1 MSRFKELFC
10 GIKMRL
16 RNGATQLR
24 RGRADHLSRAARF
37 ERLEGRSML
46 AIVLPLGGDMS
57 GASITL
63 TADSIHESNNL
74 TIVLNDTTN
83 LGFVTATVT
92 ADLLSETYF
101 NFSSISFS
109 GTPDTDGSIAN
120 NVSVTTPYQVD
131 VVGFGAVGA
140 GTPLSTSNWEVDAIF
155 TASPSSLD
163 SQFLSFFN
171 ADSLSVTAGTL
182 GGDAAS
188 TIAGEFQ
195 SPTDL
200 DTPNATG
207 AAITLV
213 DSGIG
218 LGIGLNVNANR
229 AVQAYSLRLESRQGG
244 IAIDANVTTVADLEI
259 VGKSAGLSLG
269 DQTGSDLRTVSSE
282 DGYINVSTSG
292 GPISI
297 RGVGFRSLKGGIS
310 ITTPLTLTVADGVA
324 VGTTSSF
331 IAPAPFSDGT
341 DTGLVLL
348 SGGLSLTLPQTLPVT
363 ASRLEL
369 VTQSPTLIAL
379 SQLSVGS
386 LKAEL
391 IGSLEVTNAVP
402 LLISDF
408 TSSPTVE
415 IIAQNVT
422 IQSPLG
428 MRVVDGIKAA
438 GNLVLSTYLAGVT
451 TNPPTTPVDF
461 VVTGTGDNAQASDP
475 FAGTLRDMIEYANAN
490 ALLPATATI
499 QPIRVLFDEAGSDIA
514 ATGVV
519 TLDASL
525 PAIRKSL
532 TLNGL
537 LPDGTKVG
545 IDGQSIVNSGLA
557 IGAGTSGS
565 TILNVALYSFAGSAI
580 VLQSADNVIA
590 GVILGSDR
598 TKTASFPNGIGIEI
612 SGVAAL
618 RNVVGVKTVGV
629 DAGNYIVN
637 NTVAGV
643 LVRGQANFTGVYG
656 NEISQN
662 IDGIQVINS
671 IGTMIG
677 GTLDDLRNTISS
689 NTTNGIR
696 LTRVNAVS
704 PAYGTR
710 VINNTISDNSTNGV
724 LIEGGRANLV
734 GGAGVAEGNTISGN
748 GVGVQMHSSG
758 TARTQ
763 RNQIVGNTISDS
775 SVGGVL
781 IDEGYANLVQGNT
794 VTDTDSTDNSQSQW
808 GIRLFRATQSFG
820 IGPNRVY
827 QNTVSGSG
835 SDALNGGIVVE
846 NSIGQVI
853 GGPSTLGNS
862 VISNHGSGIVIVGG
876 TGVQAAR
883 SNLIEGNFVGTNAA
897 MIAGLGN
904 DFDGIR
910 IQGSLENVI
919 RGNTIGFHST
929 VENNS
934 AGISVHDAIAGNAAL
949 GNTIVLNTVANNVVG
964 IRVSGGAHT
973 AIGSRV
979 GGLGNWVFSNLSDGI
994 LVNRSVATGN
1004 ATATVIRGNR
1014 VGVGTGT
1021 QQAGN
1026 QGYGI
1031 HLVSTVGT
1039 TVDQGNLVAFNILG
1053 GIRMEGGR
1061 NVVIGSTMAGLGNV
1075 VRDNGVVGSS
1085 SGDGISLVQPAS
1097 PGRTEAVLIAGNT
1110 VRDNVGNGISVSDS
1124 ISASAETARVWGITI
1139 GRGVSVNRPDASA
1152 NTIVGNGFAG
1162 VQVDGAQA
1170 VSIIGNAITA
1180 NVGPKQIELLN
1191 NANAVLAPTIAGV
1204 VRPSL
1209 TAATPRVVGQAS
1221 PQYDVRGTVSRSGT
1235 GNTAQ
1240 TVLVDIYGT
1249 NAATSEQFFLGRVTV
1264 TIRAGAEN
1272 ANFRVIVGR
1281 AGRRFDQIV
1290 ATTTFGTGT
1299 SEFSDVIRV

>member
-1 MSRFKELFC
+1 M
-10 GIKMRL
+10 G
-16 RNGATQLR
+16 
-24 RGRADHLSRAARF
+24 
-37 ERLEGRSML
+37 
-46 AIVLPLGGDMS
+46 
-57 GASITL
+57 
-63 TADSIHESNNL
+63 
-74 TIVLNDTTN
+74 
-83 LGFVTATVT
+83 
-92 ADLLSETYF
+92 
-101 NFSSISFS
+101 
-109 GTPDTDGSIAN
+109 
-120 NVSVTTPYQVD
+120 
-131 VVGFGAVGA
+131 VGA
-140 GTPLSTSNWEVDAIF
+140 GGRGPPLSAGNWPVGAIVH
-155 TASPSSLD
+155 ASPSTLVPK
-163 SQFLSFFN
+163 FLEFFN

-200 DTPNATG
+200 DILNATG

-282 DGYINVSTSG
+282 VGDINVSTSG

-324 VGTTSSF
+324 VGTPSSF

-391 IGSLEVTNAVP
+391 TGSLEVTNAVP

-408 TSSPTVE
+408 TPSPTVE

-499 QPIRVLFDEAGSDIA
+499 QPIRVLFDEAGSNIA
-514 ATGVV
+514 TGGVV

-545 IDGQSIVNSGLA
+545 IDGQSIVNTGLA

-590 GVILGSDR
+590 GLILGSDR
-598 TKTASFPNGIGIEI
+598 TKTAAYPNGIGIEI

-689 NTTNGIR
+689 NTNGIR

-748 GVGVQMHSSG
+748 GVGVQMHSNG

-794 VTDTDSTDNSQSQW
+794 VTDTDSTDMSQSQW

-862 VISNHGSGIVIVGG
+862 VISNQGSGIVIVGG

-910 IQGSLENVI
+910 IQGSLENVV
-919 RGNTIGFHST
+919 RGNTIGFQGP
-929 VENNS
+929 VPNNS

-979 GGLGNWVFSNLSDGI
+979 GGLGNWVFSNLADGI

-1061 NVVIGSTMAGLGNV
+1061 NIVIGSTMAGLGNV
-1075 VRDNGVVGSS
+1075 VRDNGDVGSS
-1085 SGDGISLVQPAS
+1085 LGDGISLVQPAS

-1110 VRDNVGNGISVSDS
+1110 VRDNVGNGISVS
-1124 ISASAETARVWGITI
+1124 ASAETARVWGITI

-1152 NTIVGNGFAG
+1152 NTIVGNGLAG

-1204 VRPSL
+1204 VRPIL

-1249 NAATSEQFFLGRVTV
+1249 NAATSEQFLLGRVTL